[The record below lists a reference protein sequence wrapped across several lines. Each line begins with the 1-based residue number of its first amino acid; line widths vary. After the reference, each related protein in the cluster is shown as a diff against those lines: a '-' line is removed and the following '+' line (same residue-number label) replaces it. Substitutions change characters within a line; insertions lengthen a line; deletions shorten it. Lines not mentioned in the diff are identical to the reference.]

1 MRASLRARGQRV
13 NRPERAASGAARA
26 RTRLVRALRH
36 AISLGMADPTTS
48 STLDRI
54 DRAIER
60 IEAAAAARTAST
72 ATLQQR
78 HEKLRAR
85 MAEAV
90 AALDAVI
97 ARESEA

>member
-1 MRASLRARGQRV
+1 
-13 NRPERAASGAARA
+13 
-26 RTRLVRALRH
+26 
-36 AISLGMADPTTS
+36 MADTS
-48 STLDRI
+48 TASTLDRI
-54 DRAIER
+54 DRALER

-72 ATLQQR
+72 AALQKR

-90 AALDAVI
+90 SALDTVI